1 MKYYKSKRNMGL
13 MAVTPFRDHEGGC
26 CSDPINQPPKSKIL
40 NASSV
45 ASGHEIT
52 TSGSEM
58 AYGHAVDR
66 LSEKNVKY
74 IEDLKK
80 ILCIVKQ

>member
-26 CSDPINQPPKSKIL
+26 CSDPINQQQQLPLKAPPKSKIL

-45 ASGHEIT
+45 T
-52 TSGSEM
+52 TSGSEI
-58 AYGHAVDR
+58 DR

-80 ILCIVKQ
+80 ILRIVKQ

>member
-1 MKYYKSKRNMGL
+1 MGL

-45 ASGHEIT
+45 T
-52 TSGSEM
+52 TSGSEI

-80 ILCIVKQ
+80 I

>member
-1 MKYYKSKRNMGL
+1 MKYYKSKRNIGL

-45 ASGHEIT
+45 ASGHEIP
-52 TSGSEM
+52 
-58 AYGHAVDR
+58 R

-74 IEDLKK
+74 IDDLKK
-80 ILCIVKQ
+80 ILRIIKQ

>member
-1 MKYYKSKRNMGL
+1 MKYYKSKGKNMRL
-13 MAVTPFRDHEGGC
+13 SIVTPFMDHDGGC
-26 CSDPINQPPKSKIL
+26 CSDPICQQQLPLKSTPKSKIS

-45 ASGHEIT
+45 ASGHEIP
-52 TSGSEM
+52 
-58 AYGHAVDR
+58 R

-80 ILCIVKQ
+80 ILRIIKQ

>member
-1 MKYYKSKRNMGL
+1 MKYYKSKRNMGR
-13 MAVTPFRDHEGGC
+13 MVVVPSGPSATPFRDHEGGC
-26 CSDPINQPPKSKIL
+26 PINQPPKSKIL

-45 ASGHEIT
+45 APSGPKI
-52 TSGSEM
+52 
-58 AYGHAVDR
+58 AR

-80 ILCIVKQ
+80 ILGIVKQ